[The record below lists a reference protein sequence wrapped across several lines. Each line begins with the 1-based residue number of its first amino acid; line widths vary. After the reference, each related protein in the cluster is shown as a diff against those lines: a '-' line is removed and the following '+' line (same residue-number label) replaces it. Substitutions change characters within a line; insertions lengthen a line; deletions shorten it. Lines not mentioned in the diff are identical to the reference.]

1 MVGAVMDKKSK
12 RVRIGYIIFFVSFVL
27 LCVGIA
33 LEWDRRI
40 PYDARKNENYAGD
53 LVIEVADINVP
64 CVKVFNTEDEA
75 KYVDKP
81 NCASMM
87 PAGSYIEGHETWII
101 GDHNNQGFSR
111 IERCEIG
118 DTAKFVAKDGIVTL
132 YEVTANFTGYNRHY
146 DLQYEDGTSVIEDN
160 YGGIILY
167 TCMENTT
174 HVRIVFLQPI

>member
-1 MVGAVMDKKSK
+1 MRKIP
-12 RVRIGYIIFFVSFVL
+12 RTIIYLFIIL
-27 LCVGIA
+27 LVIILTLYCLGKIN
-33 LEWDRRI
+33 WDTI
-40 PYDARKNENYAGD
+40 LPYNARKNENYAGD
-53 LVIEVADINVP
+53 LIIEVADINVP
-64 CVKVFNTEDEA
+64 CVKVFNTEDQA

-81 NCASMM
+81 NCASIMA
-87 PAGSYIEGHETWII
+87 AGSYIEGHETWII

-118 DTAKFVAKDGIVTL
+118 DTAKFVAKDGTVTL

-167 TCMENTT
+167 TCMKNTS